1 MSPVD
6 TAAPA
11 LDPSAVRY
19 RGSTWRFYRSELR
32 LVFGRRRNQILL
44 ALLGAVPLLIGTIL
58 KVDGGPSGSD
68 GPPFLNLVTGNGLF
82 LVFTA
87 LAVLLGFLLPLVIG
101 IIGADTVAGEAGSGT
116 LRYLLAVPAGRGRLL
131 AVKYA
136 GAATYTTAAVLVV
149 GLVGL
154 ATGAALF
161 PVGRVTLLSGAS
173 VSYADGVGRAALVVA
188 YVAASLLGLVALGL
202 LVSTF
207 TEVPVAAMATT
218 VVLAVVSLILDALP
232 QVHAVHPYLLTHHW
246 LDFGELLRNDPRVH
260 LLLAGL
266 AVQAGYVLVAASL
279 AWSRFSGADVTS

>member
-11 LDPSAVRY
+11 LSPGDVRY

-44 ALLGAVPLLIGTIL
+44 ALLGAVPLLIGIIL

-68 GPPFLNLVTGNGLF
+68 GPPFLNLVTSNGLF

-101 IIGADTVAGEAGSGT
+101 IIGADTVAGEAGTGT

-131 AVKYA
+131 AIKYA
-136 GAATYTTAAVLVV
+136 GAATYTGAAVLIV

-161 PVGRVTLLSGAS
+161 PVGRMTLLSGTS
-173 VSYADGVGRAALVVA
+173 VSYADGVGRSALVVA
-188 YVAASLLGLVALGL
+188 YVAVSLLGLVAVGL

-218 VVLAVVSLILDALP
+218 VVLAVISLILDALP
-232 QVHAVHPYLLTHHW
+232 QLHAVHPYLLTHHW
-246 LDFGELLRNDPRVH
+246 LDFGELLRSDPRVH